1 MKLPLSVRVR
11 WVNKGKARLPQP
23 PTYSTMAR
31 FAEDAGADEA
41 WSIVLEFSDVS
52 SDKEIQAS
60 AHFLSEDAPCD
71 RLKSGVT
78 FEMVEGFEV
87 TAYVRVL

>member
-1 MKLPLSVRVR
+1 
-11 WVNKGKARLPQP
+11 
-23 PTYSTMAR
+23 MAR
-31 FAEDAGADEA
+31 FAEDVGAEEA

-52 SDKEIQAS
+52 SDREIQAT
-60 AHFLSEDAPCD
+60 AHFLSEDAPYA